1 MTSLPADSRTDSL
14 NAGCVLVV
22 DDDDSLREMLS
33 MLLTFEGYRVMTA
46 GDGREALA
54 TITPEVDAVLLD
66 VRMPVMDGFQ
76 VLRELN
82 GRPEVAGIPVLMVT
96 AEALDPESIR
106 RGLELGAR
114 DYIAKP
120 LSRPEL
126 LARIGAVV
134 RLHRMEQ
141 QLRSTNARLAELDHR
156 RREYLAMA
164 SHDLKAPL
172 LSVDGYCKLLH
183 DGSYGPV
190 VEDQRAALAR
200 IRAMVGY
207 MRVLVSNLL
216 DSDRAEHGILQL
228 EPEQVDVASL
238 IREAMEMHRLS
249 ASEQKLELQVNL
261 PTELGQA
268 VVDRQ
273 KMLQILNNL
282 VGNALKFCSEGAW
295 VTVEARRVG
304 GCLELTVADT
314 GPGIP
319 LEEQKLLFRPFQQ
332 LSVKST
338 TRERGAGLG
347 LSIVKTLVELH
358 GGTISVDSAPGHGTR
373 FVLSFPEPPAADERP
388 RSGP

>member
-1 MTSLPADSRTDSL
+1 M
-14 NAGCVLVV
+14 LVV
-22 DDDDSLREMLS
+22 DDDDGLREMLS
-33 MLLTFEGYRVMTA
+33 TLLTFEGYRVVTA

-54 TITPEVDAVLLD
+54 AIHPGIDAVLLD

-76 VLRELN
+76 VLRELST
-82 GRPEVAGIPVLMVT
+82 RPEVADIPVLMVT

-106 RGLELGAR
+106 MGLELGAR

-134 RLHRMEQ
+134 RLHRMEHK
-141 QLRSTNARLAELDHR
+141 LRLTNARLAELDHR

-172 LSVDGYCKLLH
+172 LSVDGYCKLLT
-183 DGSYGPV
+183 DGAYGIIGD
-190 VEDQRAALAR
+190 DQRAALAR
-200 IRAMVGY
+200 IRSMVGY

-216 DSDRAEHGILQL
+216 DADCAEQGKLLL
-228 EPEQVDVASL
+228 EPEKLALASL
-238 IREAMEMHRLS
+238 IREVLEMYRLR
-249 ASEQKLELQVNL
+249 ATERKIQLEVDLSPGVGQVVL
-261 PTELGQA
+261 
-268 VVDRQ
+268 DRQ

-282 VGNALKFCSEGAW
+282 VGNALKFCSEGSR
-295 VTVEARRVG
+295 VTLEARAHERH
-304 GCLELTVADT
+304 LEVSVADT

-319 LEEQKLLFRPFQQ
+319 LAEQSLLFRPFQQ
-332 LSVKST
+332 LSVRST

-358 GGTISVDSAPGHGTR
+358 GGTIAVDSAPGRGTR
-373 FVLSFPEPPAADERP
+373 FVLNFPEAVVVEGHPQA
-388 RSGP
+388 